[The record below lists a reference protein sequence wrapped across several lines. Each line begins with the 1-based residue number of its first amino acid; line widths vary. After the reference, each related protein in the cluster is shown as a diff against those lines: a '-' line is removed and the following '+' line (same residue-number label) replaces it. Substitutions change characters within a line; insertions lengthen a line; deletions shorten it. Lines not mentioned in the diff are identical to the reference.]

1 MLESLSL
8 LHLVLLLLAGVI
20 AGFVNTLAGGGSF
33 LTLPALMML
42 GMPADV
48 ANGSNRVG
56 VLIQSLAGAKGFD
69 KHGKLDRSAVVSI
82 LVPTLGGALL
92 GSLVASYLPTGIL
105 KPVLL
110 ITMVLMALV
119 MVFKPSVV
127 APPPGTVPKTLSESR
142 SGYAWL
148 FVAGLYGGFIQ
159 AGVGFILLVA
169 FAGALRYDLMQSNAL
184 KMVCTS
190 LFSMVALAVFVARGQ
205 VLWIP
210 GLVLGVAQVVGVQL
224 SIRFVLTVPQSVLR
238 WLLLIIV
245 IAVCIAA
252 WFS

>member
-8 LHLVLLLLAGVI
+8 LHLFLLVIAGVI

-48 ANGSNRVG
+48 ANGTNRVG
-56 VLIQSLAGAKGFD
+56 VLIQSLAGVKGFD
-69 KHGKLDRSAVVSI
+69 RHGMFDRAAVVSV
-82 LVPTLGGALL
+82 LAPTLTGALA
-92 GSLVASYLPTGIL
+92 GAVTASYLPTTIL

-110 ITMVLMALV
+110 VTMILMAVV
-119 MVFKPSVV
+119 MVVKPSVV
-127 APPPGTVPKTLSESR
+127 SPPEGTVPKRPSESP

-148 FVAGLYGGFIQ
+148 FFAGLYGGFIQ

-169 FAGALRYDLMQSNAL
+169 LSGALRYDLIRANAL
-184 KMVCTS
+184 KMACTA
-190 LFSMVALAVFVARGQ
+190 LFSIVALSVFVLRDQ
-205 VLWIP
+205 VQWLP
-210 GLVLGVAQVVGVQL
+210 GLVLALAQVIGVQL
-224 SIRFVLTVPQSVLR
+224 SVRFALRVSQTVLR
-238 WLLLIIV
+238 WLLLVMV
-245 IAVCIAA
+245 IAVSVAA